1 MPKLSY
7 ASKELKEQLGEDID
21 SKARGRVLLKGEQG
35 ACLDSPTAAG
45 TEVQGKGP
53 GSRRWQLSVATEQP
67 ELEGP
72 REGCR
77 SFQGQRE
84 GNRGFRD
91 TGEKGELPRTAIKR
105 RQQK

>member
-1 MPKLSY
+1 MLRKNLN
-7 ASKELKEQLGEDID
+7 LQLGEDID
-21 SKARGRVLLKGEQG
+21 SKVRGTVLLKGKQG

-45 TEVQGKGP
+45 TEVQGKGHD
-53 GSRRWQLSVATEQP
+53 SRRWQLSVATEQP

-91 TGEKGELPRTAIKR
+91 TGKKGELPRTAIKR

>member
-7 ASKELKEQLGEDID
+7 AWKELKEQLGEDTD
-21 SKARGRVLLKGEQG
+21 SKVRGTVLLKGKQG

-45 TEVQGKGP
+45 TEVQGRGHD
-53 GSRRWQLSVATEQP
+53 SRRWQLSVAMEQP

-72 REGCR
+72 RGGWG

-84 GNRGFRD
+84 GIRGFRD
-91 TGEKGELPRTAIKR
+91 PGKKWELPSTVIKR

>member
-7 ASKELKEQLGEDID
+7 ACKELKEQLREDID
-21 SKARGRVLLKGEQG
+21 SKVRGMVLLKGKQG
-35 ACLDSPTAAG
+35 ACLDIPTAAG
-45 TEVQGKGP
+45 TEVQQKGHD
-53 GSRRWQLSVATEQP
+53 SQRRQLSVATEQP

-84 GNRGFRD
+84 GIRGFRD
-91 TGEKGELPRTAIKR
+91 PGKKWELPRTAIKR